1 MGVVTGI
8 FGAIGLGALIL
19 GLVWWMRSLDRT
31 RGSREN
37 RTEGVSAAFK
47 RGDSDLPGNR

>member
-1 MGVVTGI
+1 MGIVTGI

-31 RGSREN
+31 RGRRGN
-37 RTEGVSAAFK
+37 RSEGVSAAFK
-47 RGDSDLPGNR
+47 RADSDVPRNH